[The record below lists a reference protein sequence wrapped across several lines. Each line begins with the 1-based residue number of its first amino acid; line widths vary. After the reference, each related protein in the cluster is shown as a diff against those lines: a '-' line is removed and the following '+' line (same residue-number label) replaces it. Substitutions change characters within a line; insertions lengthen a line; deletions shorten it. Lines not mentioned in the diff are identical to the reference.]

1 MPVSSASLRTPR
13 LKVLAN
19 GAALTAPLTAE
30 IISNNHS
37 AADRF
42 RVTAHLAPPD
52 LAAWSTTAAALLD
65 IQVSLDGRAWTSL
78 IQGEVDQLQID
89 PRSLRLTLEGR
100 DLTARL
106 IETRTQETFA
116 NQTSSQIAQT
126 LAARHSLTADMA
138 ATTTPVG
145 AYWQFEHDHITLD
158 SFSRSISEWDLLVTL
173 AGHEGFDVWVTGT
186 TLHFRPPPTTL
197 DPAATLRLTATQAG
211 PANLLALQLDR
222 ALTLARDIEVVV
234 KSWNSRQASSFA
246 QTARL
251 SRGAAIGTPSNGR
264 PQRYVYV
271 VPNLTPDAAL
281 KLAQTRLAEL
291 SRHERVIHAEMPGE
305 LSLTP
310 RQQIL
315 LQGTSSDFDQV
326 YWIDE
331 ITRRLSFAGGFTQ
344 SLRARNGTTTG
355 QATSPADPVGTGT
368 GTGTG
373 TGGAPWSG
381 F

>member
-1 MPVSSASLRTPR
+1 MPANSTSLRTPR
-13 LKVLAN
+13 LLVMAN
-19 GAALTAPLTAE
+19 GTAMPAPLSAD
-30 IISNNHS
+30 IFSNNHS

-42 RVTAHLAPPD
+42 RVTAHLTATD
-52 LAAWSTTAAALLD
+52 LATWSATADALLD
-65 IQVSLDGRAWTSL
+65 IQVSLDGQSWTSL

-89 PRSLRLTLEGR
+89 PRTMRLTLEGR

-126 LAARHSLTADMA
+126 LATRHSLTADVA

-145 AYWQFEHDHITLD
+145 VYWQLEHDHITLD

-173 AGHEGFDVWVTGT
+173 AGHEGFDVWVSGT

-197 DPAATLRLTATQAG
+197 DATAVLQLVASVDS
-211 PANLLALQLDR
+211 PANLISLQLDR
-222 ALTLARDIEVVV
+222 ALTLTRDIEVVV
-234 KSWNSRQASSFA
+234 KSWNSRQAQSFT
-246 QTARL
+246 QTARATR
-251 SRGAAIGTPSNGR
+251 SAGTGRPSNGK

-281 KLAQTRLAEL
+281 KLAQTRLTEL
-291 SRHERVIHAEMPGE
+291 TRHERVIHAEMPGE
-305 LSLTP
+305 LTLTP

-315 LQGTSSDFDQV
+315 LQGTGTDFDQP

-331 ITRRLSFAGGFTQ
+331 ITRRISFSNGFTQ
-344 SLRARNGTTTG
+344 SLRARNASTSS
-355 QATSPADPVGTGT
+355 QATSPTAPIGTGS
-368 GTGTG
+368 
-373 TGGAPWSG
+373 GGAPWNG

>member
-1 MPVSSASLRTPR
+1 MPASSARLGTPR
-13 LKVLAN
+13 LLVLAN
-19 GAALTAPLTAE
+19 GSPMTAPLSAD
-30 IISNNHS
+30 IVSNNHS

-42 RVTAHLAPPD
+42 RVTAHLTATD
-52 LAAWSTTAAALLD
+52 LTSWSAMTDALLD
-65 IQVSLDGRAWTSL
+65 IQVSLDGLGWTSL
-78 IQGEVDQLQID
+78 IQGQVDQLQID
-89 PRSLRLTLEGR
+89 PRSMRLTLEGR

-126 LAARHSLTADMA
+126 LAARHGMTADITT
-138 ATTTPVG
+138 TTTPVG
-145 AYWQFEHDHITLD
+145 VYWQFEHDHITLD

-186 TLHFRPPPTTL
+186 TLHFRPPPATL
-197 DPAATLRLTATQAG
+197 DATAVLQLTASVTG
-211 PANLLALQLDR
+211 PANLISLQLDR

-234 KSWNSRQASSFA
+234 KSWNSRQAQSFT
-246 QTARL
+246 QTAR
-251 SRGAAIGTPSNGR
+251 AIRSAGTGTPANGK

-281 KLAQTRLAEL
+281 KLAQTRLTEL

-305 LSLTP
+305 LTFTP
-310 RQQIL
+310 RQQVL
-315 LQGTSSDFDQV
+315 LQGTNSDFDQV

-331 ITRRLSFAGGFTQ
+331 ITRRLSYTHGFTQ
-344 SLRARNGTTTG
+344 SLRARNASATG
-355 QATSPADPVGTGT
+355 QATSPTTPIGTGSG
-368 GTGTG
+368 GT
-373 TGGAPWSG
+373 PWSG